1 MNRRQQDI
9 CREINYLATEWPCR
23 RILSVVPIRHIYGY
37 LWTVLLAK
45 FCSVAVWNVRGW
57 SVESFESALRPGDLV
72 VGYPGA
78 WQRWKAVRWP
88 AAVSGVSSGGGIAP
102 GVVEAL
108 LSGGLSRWT
117 EIYGCTEL
125 GAVGKREG
133 LAQDW
138 ELMPYWPDRLE
149 GEEAPDE
156 LEWLDERRFRL
167 EGRKDGQVEVS
178 GMLVD
183 LAAVRRV
190 LLACPGVAQVALRK
204 GEEKLEAQI
213 AGSVAPEVIAQ
224 WMEER
229 LQSWERPARWEVVP
243 ELRSEESGKIRF
255 E

>member
-1 MNRRQQDI
+1 MNRTRQSID
-9 CREINYLATEWPCR
+9 REIKYLAAQWPCR

-57 SVESFESALRPGDLV
+57 SVQGFESALRPGDLV

-78 WQRWKAVRWP
+78 WERWKQVRWP
-88 AAVSGVSSGGGIAP
+88 GGVSGVSSGGGMAP
-102 GVVEAL
+102 GLVEAL
-108 LSGGLSRWT
+108 LAGGLGRWT

-125 GAVGKREG
+125 GAVGMREG

-138 ELMPYWPDRLE
+138 ELMPYWADRLE

-156 LEWLDERRFRL
+156 LEWLGERRFRL
-167 EGRKDGQVEVS
+167 GGRKDGQVEVS

-190 LLACPGVAQVALRK
+190 LLACPGVAEVAVRK
-204 GEEKLEAQI
+204 GEERLEAMI
-213 AGSVAPEVIAQ
+213 TGAVAPAVIEQ
-224 WMEER
+224 WMRER
-229 LQSWERPARWEVVP
+229 LEIWERPARWKVLP
-243 ELRSEESGKIRF
+243 ALRYQESGKVCF